1 MQWHPFIS
9 YPACDN
15 LERSYLRKDE
25 GCFFYAF
32 STGRSQS
39 WFDYGSTPL
48 IRYLSILPVRK
59 TIVKYLRAEAPT
71 LEAVFASAAI
81 WKLGLF
87 SVAAN
92 RTEQIIDLL
101 AFFQSQKKRLLWF
114 I

>member
-1 MQWHPFIS
+1 MKS
-9 YPACDN
+9 
-15 LERSYLRKDE
+15 
-25 GCFFYAF
+25 
-32 STGRSQS
+32 
-39 WFDYGSTPL
+39 
-48 IRYLSILPVRK
+48 
-59 TIVKYLRAEAPT
+59 LRAEAPT

-101 AFFQSQKKRLLWF
+101 AFFQRQKKRLLWF